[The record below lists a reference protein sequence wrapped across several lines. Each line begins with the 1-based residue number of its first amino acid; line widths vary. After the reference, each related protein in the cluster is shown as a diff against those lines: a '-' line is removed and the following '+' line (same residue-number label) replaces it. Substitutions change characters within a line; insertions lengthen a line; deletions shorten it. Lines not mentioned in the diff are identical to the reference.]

1 MTDGS
6 SGMLARFWG
15 TRGSIAAP
23 GPGTNHF
30 GGNTSCVELITPS
43 GRILVLDCGTGARPF
58 GNQLLTRAAGPV
70 SATILLTHTH
80 WDHIQGFPFF
90 APLFQPDNHF
100 KVYGP
105 EGAHLSLRDV
115 LAGQME
121 HHYFPVELDQLAARI
136 VYKDLREGVYE
147 IDGVTVRAQQMNHPS
162 PTLGY
167 RIEAGGRSLCYLC
180 DHEPYFEG
188 IWREGGPVG
197 RLESILEQGDRRHA
211 GYMQG
216 ADVVI
221 HEAQYTPD
229 EYPSKRHWGHSTYTY
244 VVELAAAVGV
254 RRLFLTH
261 HDPSHDDEFIA
272 GIERKAQD
280 LAKRLGSPLEVR
292 CAYEGCEITL

>member
-1 MTDGS
+1 
-6 SGMLARFWG
+6 MLARFWG
-15 TRGSIAAP
+15 TRGSIAAH
-23 GPGTNHF
+23 GPGTTHF
-30 GGNTSCVELITPS
+30 GGNTSCVQLTTPS
-43 GRILVLDCGTGARPF
+43 GGILVLDCGTGARSL
-58 GNQLLTRAAGPV
+58 GNQLLAGTTGPI

-105 EGAHLSLRDV
+105 EGAHVSLRDV

-136 VYKDLREGVYE
+136 VYQDLREGAYQ

-167 RIEAGGRSLCYLC
+167 RIEAEGRSICYLC
-180 DHEPYFEG
+180 DHEPYFENV
-188 IWREGGPVG
+188 WREDAPAG
-197 RLESILEQGDRRHA
+197 RIESILEAGDRRHA
-211 GYMQG
+211 EYMLG

-221 HEAQYTPD
+221 HEAQYTPE
-229 EYPSKRHWGHSTYTY
+229 EYPSKRHWGHSTYPY

-272 GIERKAQD
+272 GVERKARE

>member
-1 MTDGS
+1 
-6 SGMLARFWG
+6 MLVRFWG

-23 GPGTNHF
+23 GPSTNHY
-30 GGNTSCVELITPS
+30 GGNTSCVELTTPS
-43 GRILVLDCGTGARPF
+43 GGILVLDCGTGARSL
-58 GNQLLTRAAGPV
+58 GNQLLARAAGPV
-70 SATILLTHTH
+70 SATILITHTH

-90 APLFQPDNHF
+90 APLFRPENHF

-136 VYKDLREGVYE
+136 VYQDLGEGAHQ
-147 IDGVTVRAQQMNHPS
+147 IDGLTVRAQKMNHPS

-167 RIEAGGRSLCYLC
+167 RIEAGGRSICYLC
-180 DHEPYFEG
+180 DHEPYFEN
-188 IWREGGPVG
+188 IWREGAPAG
-197 RLESILEQGDRRHA
+197 RLESILEAGDRRHA
-211 GYMQG
+211 EYMQD
-216 ADVVI
+216 ADVLI

-229 EYPSKRHWGHSTYTY
+229 EYPSKRHWGHSTYSY

-272 GIERKAQD
+272 GIERTAQE
-280 LAKRLGSPLEVR
+280 LARRLGSPLEVR
-292 CAYEGCEITL
+292 CAYEGCEITV